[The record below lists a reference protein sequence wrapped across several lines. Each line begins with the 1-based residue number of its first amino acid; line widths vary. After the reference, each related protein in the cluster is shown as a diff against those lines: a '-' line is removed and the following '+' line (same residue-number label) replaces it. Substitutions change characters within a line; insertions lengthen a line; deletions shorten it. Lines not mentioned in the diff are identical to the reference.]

1 MVSPKIAYR
10 YAFSKSNRHRSA
22 SLIIMLGLAI
32 GMMALITLL
41 ALMNSLQSD
50 LLDQVKSIESFH
62 LQLSLTTAEEDIDA
76 ITAQIL
82 SLEGV
87 EQVYPHFNTQVM
99 VGSDNSS
106 STGRLRVVDEA
117 IWWEDNPFKEHLF
130 MIDGRPPQGEGEVA
144 LSSTMAYRLGTHVGK
159 ELPITVLVPG
169 RTAPLAPVT
178 LTFRVSGLFSTS
190 LSEFDES
197 TLITSS
203 EPLLERIGLKR
214 ITFGLYL
221 KGGAINK
228 SRGVVNQLKE
238 LYPEGEV
245 KSWQQLNSAFYSAL
259 TLEKA
264 MMYLFLSFMFFIL
277 GVNMKSATSR
287 LLFVKQ
293 RELAILRAVGAPK
306 KSSLQIFILQS
317 LFITSLGLALGVA
330 AGLLLS
336 TNIGVVFDFFNK
348 VQYLFTR
355 RFSYLLAYP
364 FTIKIAPLEIG
375 VVALLVLGLSLLF
388 TYFGCRGLL
397 KREPMELLYHE

>member
-1 MVSPKIAYR
+1 MVSPRIAYR

-22 SLIIMLGLAI
+22 SLIILLGLAI

-62 LQLSLTTAEEDIDA
+62 LQLSLTTADEEINE
-76 ITAQIL
+76 ITAKIL
-82 SLEGV
+82 NLEGV
-87 EQVYPHFNTQVM
+87 EQVYPHVNTQVM
-99 VGSDNSS
+99 VGFESSS

-117 IWWEDNPFKEHLF
+117 IWWEENPFKEHLF
-130 MIDGRPPQGEGEVA
+130 LIDGRPPQGESEVA
-144 LSSTMAYRLGTHVGK
+144 LSSTMAYRLGTRLGDEIPV
-159 ELPITVLVPG
+159 TVLVPG

-178 LTFRVSGLFSTS
+178 LTFRVTGLFSTS

-221 KGGAINK
+221 KGSSINK
-228 SRGVVNQLKE
+228 SKGVVNQLKE
-238 LYPEGEV
+238 LFPEGEV

-317 LFITSLGLALGVA
+317 LFITSLGLALGVV

-355 RFSYLLAYP
+355 HYSYLLAYP
-364 FTIKIAPLEIG
+364 FTIKIEPLEIG
-375 VVALLVLGLSLLF
+375 VVALLILGLSLLF

>member
-1 MVSPKIAYR
+1 MVSPRIAYR

-62 LQLSLTTAEEDIDA
+62 LQLSLTTADEEINE
-76 ITAQIL
+76 ITAKIL
-82 SLEGV
+82 NLEGV
-87 EQVYPHFNTQVM
+87 EQVYPHVNTQVM
-99 VGSDNSS
+99 VGFESSS

-117 IWWEDNPFKEHLF
+117 IWWEENPFKEHLF
-130 MIDGRPPQGEGEVA
+130 LIDGRPPQGESEVA
-144 LSSTMAYRLGTHVGK
+144 LSSTMAYRLGTRLGDEIPV
-159 ELPITVLVPG
+159 TVLVPG

-178 LTFRVSGLFSTS
+178 LTFRVTGLFSTS

-221 KGGAINK
+221 KGSSINK
-228 SRGVVNQLKE
+228 SKGVVNQLKE
-238 LYPEGEV
+238 LFPEGEV

-317 LFITSLGLALGVA
+317 LFITSLGLALGVV

-355 RFSYLLAYP
+355 HYSYLLAYP
-364 FTIKIAPLEIG
+364 FTIKIEPLEIG
-375 VVALLVLGLSLLF
+375 VVALLILGLSLLF

>member
-1 MVSPKIAYR
+1 MVSPRIAYR

-62 LQLSLTTAEEDIDA
+62 LQLSLTTAEVEIDEISA
-76 ITAQIL
+76 EIL
-82 SLEGV
+82 NLEGI
-87 EQVYPHFNTQVM
+87 EQVYPHVNTQVM
-99 VGSDNSS
+99 VGSNSTS

-117 IWWEDNPFKEHLF
+117 IWWEENPFKEHLF
-130 MIDGRPPQGEGEVA
+130 LIDGRPPHGEEEVA
-144 LSSTMAYRLGTHVGK
+144 LSSTMAYRLGARLGD
-159 ELPITVLVPG
+159 EIPITVLVPG

-228 SRGVVNQLKE
+228 SKGVVNQLKE

-336 TNIGVVFDFFNK
+336 SNIGVVFDFFNK

-364 FTIKIAPLEIG
+364 FTIKIEPLEIG
-375 VVALLVLGLSLLF
+375 IVALLILGLSLLF
-388 TYFGCRGLL
+388 TYLGCRGLL

>member
-1 MVSPKIAYR
+1 MVSPRIAYR

-62 LQLSLTTAEEDIDA
+62 LQLSLTTSEAEIDE
-76 ITAQIL
+76 ITAKIL
-82 SLEGV
+82 NLEGV
-87 EQVYPHFNTQVM
+87 EQVYPHVNTQVM
-99 VGSDNSS
+99 VGANSSS

-117 IWWEDNPFKEHLF
+117 IWWEENPFKEHLF
-130 MIDGRPPQGEGEVA
+130 LIGGRPPQGEEEVA
-144 LSSTMAYRLGTHVGK
+144 LSSTMAYRLGTRIG
-159 ELPITVLVPG
+159 EEIPITVLVPG

-178 LTFRVSGLFSTS
+178 HTFRISGLFSTS

-221 KGGAINK
+221 KGSSINK
-228 SRGVVNQLKE
+228 SKRVVNQLQE
-238 LYPEGEV
+238 LFPEGEV

-348 VQYLFTR
+348 VQHLFTG

-364 FTIKIAPLEIG
+364 FTIKIEPLEIG
-375 VVALLVLGLSLLF
+375 VVALLILGLSLLF